1 MNMYIYML
9 YMLPGFKDN
18 FIQTF
23 ASSKLHIYYRYDLS
37 SYYVGSSLSLKD
49 TAVANLKSVDLNVA
63 YTCSLGS

>member
-18 FIQTF
+18 VIQTF

-37 SYYVGSSLSLKD
+37 
-49 TAVANLKSVDLNVA
+49 
-63 YTCSLGS
+63 